1 MTTSYEIRQC
11 PNCGLRYPLT
21 EGHPFGT
28 RCPSCLGDTE
38 VVLTRHIAH
47 EVETSPD
54 LTPGPSPLRRGELI
68 GLLDNIRSAW
78 NVGSIFRSA
87 DGFGLSHLHL
97 CGITPTPENDSVTK
111 TSLGAENT
119 VGWTYHKN
127 AVELVKGLKVE
138 GWKVLALEE
147 HERAIPIHLHRPST
161 IAQDVVL
168 IVGNEVTGV
177 DPELLEMCDEILF
190 IPMRGRKKS
199 FNVAVAFSIAAFT
212 LSTSSE

>member
-1 MTTSYEIRQC
+1 MTTSYEIHQC

-38 VVLTRHIAH
+38 VVLTRRIAH
-47 EVETSPD
+47 EVETVYP
-54 LTPGPSPLRRGELI
+54 PPSFRLE

-97 CGITPTPENDSVTK
+97 CGITPTPENESVAK
-111 TSLGAENT
+111 TSLGSEKT
-119 VGWTYHKN
+119 VSWTYHKN
-127 AVELVKGLKVE
+127 AIVAARKLKSKGYQLF
-138 GWKVLALEE
+138 ALEDDA
-147 HERAIPIHLHRPST
+147 RAVSIHHPST
-161 IAQDVVL
+161 ALRSTQEVLLIA
-168 IVGNEVTGV
+168 GNEVTGV
-177 DPELLEMCDEILF
+177 DPELLEMCDEIIF
-190 IPMRGRKKS
+190 IPMWGRKKS